1 MAIITEAR
9 MQQLRGKYNQ
19 LNKEAMLPGEIAI
32 CDDHNPVVRTNTGY
46 KEILT
51 KDNAEY
57 FEEKVTEI
65 DNAISSANKATENA
79 NKAINDMGTAT
90 TENTQKVDNAIA
102 QLETDKEQKFE
113 ELDTNVANTVSNAVS
128 DLNTAKEQAISD
140 MEQATN
146 DNTQRVDNAL
156 TQLETDTQQK
166 FTELDTQVT
175 NTVNGAVSD
184 LNTAKEQAISDM
196 ETATTENTQRVDN
209 ALQQITTKIGID
221 DTTSSTMTTYSSDK
235 IDKLFE
241 GVSGKPYK
249 IVTSLPETGDENTL
263 YFVPST
269 SPESNN
275 VYDEYMYID
284 GMWEYIGSKSLKI
297 DLSDYYNKNEVD
309 TLLEDIS
316 ESRVDT
322 IEEVEERTPI
332 SAKDKMK
339 LIVGKIVKTFAD
351 IKNIAFSGSI
361 ADITDFDTVLSTSLL
376 STESGKRALDEAVGK
391 ILNDKI
397 EAILT
402 KQGSTDIS
410 AIGNGTVTG
419 ALSTLNSNLENKVNV
434 NALVSWSF
442 SGEGTMIDDL
452 DNCRAGQIHL
462 FGDSTLH
469 KPTDYGLVIT
479 VGEMWK
485 FQIAFGTDF
494 TIYFRVNINWSDWSS
509 WKQLH
514 N

>member
-19 LNKEAMLPGEIAI
+19 LNKEALLPGEFAI
-32 CDDHNPVVRTNTGY
+32 CDDHNPIVRTNTGY

-57 FEEKVTEI
+57 FENKVTDI
-65 DNAISSANKATENA
+65 NNAISSTNEAVDKANKAVA
-79 NKAINDMGTAT
+79 
-90 TENTQKVDNAIA
+90 
-102 QLETDKEQKFE
+102 
-113 ELDTNVANTVSNAVS
+113 DT
-128 DLNTAKEQAISD
+128 L
-140 MEQATN
+140 QATN

-184 LNTAKEQAISDM
+184 LNEAKEQAIADM
-196 ETATTENTQRVDN
+196 EQATNDNTQRVDN
-209 ALQQITTKIGID
+209 AIQQIATKVGID
-221 DTTSSTMTTYSSDK
+221 DTQSSTLTTYSSDK

-241 GVSGKPYK
+241 GVSGKLPYK

-284 GMWEYIGSKSLKI
+284 GMWEYVGSKAI
-297 DLSDYYNKNEVD
+297 NI
-309 TLLEDIS
+309 EDIS

-332 SAKDKMK
+332 SATDKMK

-361 ADITDFDTVLSTSLL
+361 SDITDFNTVLSTSLL

-397 EAILT
+397 EEIKNL
-402 KQGSTDIS
+402 QGSTDIS
-410 AIGNGTVTG
+410 AIGDGSVTG
-419 ALSTLNSNLENKVNV
+419 ALSTLNSNLESKS
-434 NALVSWSF
+434 NAVILAKF
-442 SGEGTMIDDL
+442 SNLGQITFYDDL
-452 DNCRAGQIHL
+452 DNYKVVFLVTLFENYVLNTSCQFPKFGLTGNWLCTFNDGTVRNVQLVNVTSKTAEVDKFDNITAGYV
-462 FGDSTLH
+462 
-469 KPTDYGLVIT
+469 YGI
-479 VGEMWK
+479 K
-485 FQIAFGTDF
+485 
-494 TIYFRVNINWSDWSS
+494 
-509 WKQLH
+509 
-514 N
+514 

>member
-19 LNKEAMLPGEIAI
+19 LNKEALLPGEFAI
-32 CDDHNPVVRTNTGY
+32 CDDHNPIVRTNTGY
-46 KEILT
+46 KELLT
-51 KDNAEY
+51 ADNAEY
-57 FEEKVTEI
+57 FENKVTDI
-65 DNAISSANKATENA
+65 NNAISSTNEAVDKANKAVA
-79 NKAINDMGTAT
+79 
-90 TENTQKVDNAIA
+90 
-102 QLETDKEQKFE
+102 
-113 ELDTNVANTVSNAVS
+113 DT
-128 DLNTAKEQAISD
+128 L
-140 MEQATN
+140 QATS

-184 LNTAKEQAISDM
+184 LNKAKEQAIADM
-196 ETATTENTQRVDN
+196 EQATNDNTQRVDN
-209 ALQQITTKIGID
+209 AIQQIATKVGID
-221 DTTSSTMTTYSSDK
+221 DTQSSTLTTYSSDK

-241 GVSGKPYK
+241 GVSGKLPYK

-284 GMWEYIGSKSLKI
+284 GMWEYVGSKAI
-297 DLSDYYNKNEVD
+297 NI
-309 TLLEDIS
+309 EDIS

-322 IEEVEERTPI
+322 IEEVKERTPI
-332 SAKDKMK
+332 SATDKMK

-361 ADITDFDTVLSTSLL
+361 SDITDFDTVLSTSLL

-397 EAILT
+397 EEIKNL
-402 KQGSTDIS
+402 QGSTDIS
-410 AIGNGTVTG
+410 AIGDGSVTG
-419 ALSTLNSNLENKVNV
+419 ALSTLNSNLPNIKMYPFKITIG
-434 NALVSWSF
+434 SF
-442 SGEGTMIDDL
+442 PA
-452 DNCRAGQIHL
+452 N
-462 FGDSTLH
+462 
-469 KPTDYGLVIT
+469 TDTEIL
-479 VGEMWK
+479 
-485 FQIAFGTDF
+485 
-494 TIYFRVNINWSDWSS
+494 NINIPDLNVFYTASVSFHGYPLPISDVYGSDYVIGCRVLTSGTNVKITIRSSAQWSMSYPVS
-509 WKQLH
+509 GVIFY